1 MPIYEYSCEKCG
13 KTIEII
19 QKMSDK
25 PLRKH
30 EKCGGKLTKEISASA
45 FQFKGTGWYV
55 TDYGTKSG
63 AGGKEPLK
71 DGDAASNAA
80 KESAK
85 STESSGA
92 DKPSA
97 AAEKTEKTGKTE
109 KAKKA
114 DKADKPAKSSG
125 S

>member
-1 MPIYEYSCEKCG
+1 MPIYEYSCDKCG

-63 AGGKEPLK
+63 AAGKEPTK
-71 DGDAASNAA
+71 DGDASPSVA
-80 KESAK
+80 KEGGK
-85 STESSGA
+85 SGETSGSE
-92 DKPSA
+92 KPSA
-97 AAEKTEKTGKTE
+97 AAGKTEKTE
-109 KAKKA
+109 KAK
-114 DKADKPAKSSG
+114 KADKPAKSSG

>member
-30 EKCGGKLTKEISASA
+30 AKCGGNLTKEISASA

-63 AGGKEPLK
+63 AGGKEPSK
-71 DGDAASNAA
+71 DGDAASSVA

-85 STESSGA
+85 SGESSGA
-92 DKPSA
+92 EKPSA
-97 AAEKTEKTGKTE
+97 AAEKTEKTE
-109 KAKKA
+109 KAK
-114 DKADKPAKSSG
+114 KADKPAKSSG